1 MLLVVSIVSDVSE
14 VSLSR
19 LPSWPFI
26 LGGVGGES
34 KKSKPVNISLV
45 LISDGYVLSLR

>member
-1 MLLVVSIVSDVSE
+1 MSVTVLVSCRVVSRFP
-14 VSLSR
+14 L
-19 LPSWPFI
+19 WPFI

-45 LISDGYVLSLR
+45 IISDGYVLSLR